1 MFDKLIKNKLG
12 GSSHS
17 NYFFCLNTNV
27 VLVLDPWI
35 CQTYKAKTDCKK
47 VSKLLKTSKSNVS
60 LRVVLF
66 FGMLEKKSIYTK
78 YLWLSD
84 SNRIQTH
91 NHLVVNTPKRV
102 RDMISMCSLTF
113 SMIMIS
119 G

>member
-35 CQTYKAKTDCKK
+35 CQTYTAKTDCKK

-91 NHLVVNTPKRV
+91 SHLVHKRTLNHLAELAQVVSVCLWTKW
-102 RDMISMCSLTF
+102 F
-113 SMIMIS
+113 
-119 G
+119 